1 MGLDES
7 GKCRRLNQLTK
18 QIIEKKK
25 NWLLKVGRIGTF
37 IMCIIPPNLKTN
49 NNRQNGCTEAERV
62 WYGGKIF
69 PAQNP
74 NLWSFPVQLWKNNV
88 LITTLLKHHVPD
100 LPGQSQWAVC
110 GCTRTYSMQ
119 IFCEYTGNTVCWE
132 QCSAFLPYWH
142 PVKFQTRENTQLA
155 H

>member
-1 MGLDES
+1 MGSDES
-7 GKCRRLNQLTK
+7 GKCRGLNQLTK
-18 QIIEKKK
+18 QIIEKKKK

-37 IMCIIPPNLKTN
+37 IMCIIPPVFKKQTTKDKTDAQK
-49 NNRQNGCTEAERV
+49 QNGCDMVATSFLR
-62 WYGGKIF
+62 KI
-69 PAQNP
+69 QNCD
-74 NLWSFPVQLWKNNV
+74 PVQLWKNNV
-88 LITTLLKHHVPD
+88 LITTLLKHRVPD

-119 IFCEYTGNTVCWE
+119 ICCEYTGNTVCWE

-142 PVKFQTRENTQLA
+142 PVKFQTREKTQLA